1 MADCGLSKFCAFL
14 ITLVL
19 AENGSAIN
27 AISVQISQTL
37 TVIATR
43 LRVEK
48 NETEIL
54 EILTEK
60 FWYLGTEKPNKLK

>member
-37 TVIATR
+37 
-43 LRVEK
+43 
-48 NETEIL
+48 
-54 EILTEK
+54 
-60 FWYLGTEKPNKLK
+60 

>member
-1 MADCGLSKFCAFL
+1 VK
-14 ITLVL
+14 
-19 AENGSAIN
+19 
-27 AISVQISQTL
+27 ISVKTTTSYLFWLYNGGFIAHINKL

>member
-37 TVIATR
+37 CVI
-43 LRVEK
+43 K
-48 NETEIL
+48 NDRQTDNIVD
-54 EILTEK
+54 
-60 FWYLGTEKPNKLK
+60 FFSDSSGDQH